1 MDAWVWWL
9 IATGVLLVGEMLT
22 TTLVLGL
29 IAGGTG
35 AATLAAAVGAPVSVQ
50 VGVFAVVAIGL
61 VFGVRP
67 IARRHRRTPP
77 EIRTGTDA
85 LVGRDAEVLDRVDA
99 RNGRVKLAGEVWSAR
114 AIDDHRTIEPGE
126 SVRVIKI
133 DGATVLVD

>member
-9 IATGVLLVGEMLT
+9 IITGVLLVGEMLT

-35 AATLAAAVGAPVSVQ
+35 AAMAAAAVGAPVSVQ
-50 VGVFAVVAIGL
+50 VGVFAVVSIGL

-67 IARRHRRTPP
+67 IARRHRKAPP

-85 LVGRDAEVLDRVDA
+85 LVGREAEVLDRVDS

-114 AIDDHRTIEPGE
+114 AIDEHRTMDVGE
-126 SVRVIKI
+126 NVRVIKI

>member
-35 AATLAAAVGAPVSVQ
+35 AAMAAAAVGAPVSVQ
-50 VGVFAVVAIGL
+50 VGVFAVVSIGL
-61 VFGVRP
+61 VLGVRP

-85 LVGRDAEVLDRVDA
+85 LVGREAEVLDRVDG
-99 RNGRVKLAGEVWSAR
+99 RTGRVKLAGEVWSAR
-114 AIDDHRTIEPGE
+114 AIDDQRTIEAGE
-126 SVRVIKI
+126 SVRVIRI